1 MRYQNVIFDLDDTL
15 LDFQAGENKGLQQVL
30 TRYDFPDLHQAAA
43 LYRKIN
49 MSKWV
54 RIEQGEAKE
63 PLLVERFSDLFA
75 HYGKPDD
82 GVAAEKLYRRC
93 LNENYAVMTGA
104 LTLLQQLKQAHVNIF
119 AGTNGFDFT
128 QRNRLK
134 HTGFAPYFTDVFVS
148 ESVGYEKPSPHFFE
162 TILNQYPQMTTDN
175 TVMVG
180 DRLQSDI
187 RGAGAA
193 HLDSIWLNQQQ
204 QANTTPYQP
213 TYEVAHLAQIVPL
226 VTDQNADL

>member
-30 TRYDFPDLHQAAA
+30 TRYAFPDLQQAAA
-43 LYRKIN
+43 VYRKIN
-49 MSKWV
+49 LSKWE

-75 HYGKPDD
+75 YYGKPDD
-82 GVAAEKLYRRC
+82 GAAAEKLYRQY
-93 LNENYAVMTGA
+93 LNENYAVLTGA
-104 LTLLQQLKQAHVNIF
+104 LTLLQQLKRAQVNIF

-134 HTGFAPYFTDVFVS
+134 HTGFAPYFTDVFIS
-148 ESVGYEKPSPHFFE
+148 ESVGYEKPSPYFFKA
-162 TILNQYPQMTTDN
+162 ILNRYPKMTTRN

-187 RGAGAA
+187 RGASAA
-193 HLDSIWLNQQQ
+193 HLDSIWFNRQQ
-204 QANTTPYQP
+204 QADTTPYQP
-213 TYEVAHLAQIVPL
+213 TYEVRQLAQIVPL
-226 VTDQNADL
+226 VTNETRL

>member
-30 TRYDFPDLHQAAA
+30 THYHFPDLHQAAA
-43 LYRKIN
+43 VYRKIN
-49 MSKWV
+49 LSKWE

-75 HYGKPDD
+75 RYGMPDE
-82 GVAAEKLYRRC
+82 GVQAEKRYRRC

-104 LTLLQQLKQAHVNIF
+104 LALLQQLKQAHVNLF

-128 QRNRLK
+128 QRNRLN
-134 HTGFAPYFTDVFVS
+134 HTGFAPYFTDIFVS

-162 TILNQYPQMTTDN
+162 TILNQYPNMTTAN

-187 RGAGAA
+187 RGAGAV
-193 HLDSIWLNQQQ
+193 HLDSIWLNLQH
-204 QANTTPYQP
+204 QANTTPYHP
-213 TYEVAHLAQIVPL
+213 TYEVADLAQIGPL
-226 VTDQNADL
+226 VTAKNGDL